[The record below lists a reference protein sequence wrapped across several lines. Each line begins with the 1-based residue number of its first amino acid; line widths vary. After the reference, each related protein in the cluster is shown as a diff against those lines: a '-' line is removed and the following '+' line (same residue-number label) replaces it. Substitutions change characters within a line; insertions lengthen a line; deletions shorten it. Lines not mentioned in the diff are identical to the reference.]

1 MGGDIRIPVKIGGI
15 TFKNPFYVASGPT
28 SKSVPQLQ
36 RIEETGWAA
45 ASIKLSI
52 DPPPYI
58 NRKPRYGLFEH
69 QDALAFTAEKRL
81 TFAQGLKL
89 IEDAK
94 KVLKDLILMANITY
108 AGDKGPAGWVNM
120 ARQFESAGV
129 DIVELNMCCPNMSYN
144 VEVSGDE
151 EHQTKEKTGAS
162 MGQQLDVSAEIVA
175 AIVEEINIPL
185 FVKLTPEGGNIAQV
199 AKALYAAGADAVG
212 STGNRLGIPPINLEY
227 PDSSCYH
234 LQDEISMSC
243 YSSAWL
249 KPLAQ
254 RDTYEI
260 RKFNGPNAFITATG
274 GITNWR
280 DSVEMILC
288 GGNLLGICSETL
300 IRGYDIV
307 RPMIKGLKDFM
318 DERGYES
325 LDDFRSSIV
334 DKVKSS
340 VEVTLHDGY
349 ARIIE
354 PNLSAPCKAVCPHHV
369 PVQAYVQKVA
379 KGEFRD
385 AFDLITAKN
394 PLQDICGLVCTAP
407 CEDVCTLGKVS
418 RPVPI
423 RAIKRFV
430 LEYGREQGWPEGGE
444 PAEANGH
451 KVAVIGSGP
460 AGLTC
465 ALELRKAGYAVTVFE
480 REQEI
485 GGNLRYGIPAFRL
498 AHDRLQNE
506 LDRIRSYGMT
516 FELGKALGNDFSL
529 DSLKSNG
536 FESVFL
542 GIGAK
547 RSERL
552 QIPGEKANGVLY
564 SEDFLKSVS
573 DQQSF
578 DLGNCVVVYGQDAR
592 AVDAARTARR
602 LGVEKVILASK
613 GFSKRRGTL
622 QQYIKEALDEGV
634 SVIEDVELS
643 AIIENDGCVSGVE
656 LSNAL
661 GMKMQDVCDSVI
673 LSNAL
678 VVEDLLDGELLH
690 NGRIKIDRKTGAT
703 DQPGVFAGGDAVRPN
718 NIIAAIAAGKKA
730 AVSIDQYIRGPEA
743 VLIDTPDTVV
753 VDTNQV
759 LQRAGY
765 LKDNSLLPDLLTAS
779 GKDRSADFNVFTR
792 VLSEEEAVNEAK
804 RCLNCGCG
812 EGCQLCKTICCEFAP
827 EIVAPDMLEIDP
839 ELCVACGMCYL
850 RCPLQNIEM
859 VNIESDQR

>member
-1 MGGDIRIPVKIGGI
+1 MDRDIQIPVTIGGI
-15 TFKNPFYVASGPT
+15 TFKNPFYVSSGPT

-52 DPPPYI
+52 DPAPYI

-81 TFAQGLKL
+81 SFAEGLKL

-94 KVLKDLILMANITY
+94 KVLDELILMANITY
-108 AGDKGPAGWVNM
+108 AGEDGSAGWINM
-120 ARQFESAGV
+120 ARRFESAGA
-129 DIVELNMCCPNMSYN
+129 DIIELNMCCPNMSYN
-144 VEVSGDE
+144 IEVSGDQD
-151 EHQTKEKTGAS
+151 HQTEQKTGAS
-162 MGQQLDVSAEIVA
+162 MGQNEDVSAEIVA
-175 AIVEEINIPL
+175 AIVEEIGIPL
-185 FVKLTPEGGNIAQV
+185 FVKLTPEGGNIARV
-199 AKALYAAGADAVG
+199 AQALYAAGADAVG
-212 STGNRLGIPPINLEY
+212 STGNRLGLPPINLDQ

-243 YSSAWL
+243 YSNSWL

-260 RKFNGPNAFITATG
+260 RKLNGPDAFITATG

-280 DSVEMILC
+280 DAVEMILC

-300 IRGYDIV
+300 IRGHDIV
-307 RPMIKGLKDFM
+307 RPMIKGLQDFM
-318 DERGYES
+318 DSRGYEK

-334 DKVKSS
+334 SKVKTSA
-340 VEVTLHDGY
+340 EVTLHDGY
-349 ARIIE
+349 ARIMQ

-369 PVQAYVQKVA
+369 PAQAYIQKVA

-418 RPVPI
+418 RPVAI

-444 PAEANGH
+444 PAKDNGH
-451 KVAVIGSGP
+451 QVAVIGSGP

-465 ALELRKAGYAVTVFE
+465 ALELRKAGYAVSVFE
-480 REQEI
+480 REPQI
-485 GGNLRYGIPAFRL
+485 GGNLRYGVPAFRL
-498 AHDRLQNE
+498 DSDRLQDE
-506 LDRIRSYGMT
+506 LDRVRSYGMNFQT
-516 FELGKALGNDFSL
+516 GKALGHDFTL
-529 DSLKSNG
+529 DSLKTDG
-536 FESVFL
+536 YESVFL
-542 GIGAK
+542 AIGAGK
-547 RSERL
+547 SQPL
-552 QIPGEKANGVLY
+552 NIPGENAKGVVIAGDLFKQV
-564 SEDFLKSVS
+564 SE
-573 DQQSF
+573 QQPV
-578 DLGNCVVVYGQDAR
+578 DLGSSVLVFGRDAS
-592 AVDAARTARR
+592 AIDAARTARR
-602 LGVEKVILASK
+602 LGVKKVTLAST

-622 QQYIKEALDEGV
+622 QKYLSEAIDEGIRC
-634 SVIEDVELS
+634 IEDIELT
-643 AIIENDGCVSGVE
+643 AILEEDGRVTGVE
-656 LSNAL
+656 LTNAL
-661 GMKMQDVCDSVI
+661 GMKMQDGCESVL
-673 LSNAL
+673 LSKGL
-678 VVEDLLDGELLH
+678 VVGDEVEGDLLR
-690 NGRIKIDRKTGAT
+690 NGLIKIDRKTGAT
-703 DQPGVFAGGDAVRPN
+703 DLPGVFAGGDAVRPN

-730 AVSIDQYIRGPEA
+730 AVSIDQYLRGSSATLEY
-743 VLIDTPDTVV
+743 TPDTVV

-759 LQRAGY
+759 LERVGY
-765 LKDNSLLPDLLTAS
+765 LKDNSRLPDTLTAS
-779 GKDRSADFNVFTR
+779 GEDRITGFDTFVRA
-792 VLSEEEAVNEAK
+792 LAEEEAVAEAK

-827 EIVAPDMLEIDP
+827 DIVAPDTLGIDA
-839 ELCVACGMCYL
+839 ETCVACGMCYL

-859 VNIESDQR
+859 VNIESDQP